1 MFSEKRVWFSTSPYL
16 RDEDELV
23 LEEAGD
29 IIPSFSIQA
38 KLCAQSVMLSS
49 IDITKLKTLPG
60 FWFPHHKS
68 HISPCSPPRN
78 HPSNSKCNPFYLI
91 AGKSALPESLIILT
105 MEQAHGCKK
114 MELSFCYPLFHT
126 GWVRTWPFLGI
137 WVGCPLQHLLLHS
150 LTSLCKTRA
159 TITALLCGLGGN
171 PLMHLLPLSEPL

>member
-1 MFSEKRVWFSTSPYL
+1 MKMFSEKRVWFSTSPYL

-49 IDITKLKTLPG
+49 IDKTKLKTLPG

-78 HPSNSKCNPFYLI
+78 HPSNGKCNPFYLI

-105 MEQAHGCKK
+105 MEQAHGCKRNGNITWIS
-114 MELSFCYPLFHT
+114 SFPHWLGENLAIPWHLGGMPSAAPPPPLFN
-126 GWVRTWPFLGI
+126 F
-137 WVGCPLQHLLLHS
+137 PL
-150 LTSLCKTRA
+150 
-159 TITALLCGLGGN
+159 
-171 PLMHLLPLSEPL
+171 